1 MRSATRK
8 LFFAVALFVTPII
21 CISGAWAQKSITGI
35 QDISGLFA
43 TAEKRFDL
51 SKEDAI
57 ILFDGKKIHWLPDG
71 RLSTFIHRIIWINT
85 DVARRNYGDHRIA
98 YDDAHCT
105 FNVITVRTWRDWQWW
120 ETDTTGIVE
129 TLPFE
134 LEDAHDYTN
143 MREMMLLHN
152 GIEFPCILEIAY
164 SIEDKQPFRKGTEGL
179 WTLAREE
186 PTVRSRFTYGLPI
199 GRKPNLFT
207 SEDVPAPEKETI
219 ERLGLD
225 IYRWEMGPLD
235 AIPRPHTDDPAAD
248 VPHIAWS
255 TWENWGEFG
264 NCIDSSFAAVMI
276 LDETLER
283 SLDSLI
289 VDARTDT
296 ERAGLIADFIDDRTR
311 FIRYPGYNWRQ
322 LPRPASQT
330 YSTAYGH
337 RLDRAVLAA
346 AMFNESGIETHPVFM
361 GKGYGA
367 VDEGVPTL
375 SRMIGIG
382 VWILGDDLEAY
393 YDPES
398 GTVSNGI
405 APIYGRTVWLPGLE
419 DKPNVPFGGEK
430 ERGFI
435 DVRINLA
442 FDGEKDRFTG
452 SGYLYADNC
461 FNPYH
466 RMVGLKKEAKTYLG
480 TVVSSLIEGA
490 EVTDFNPSGFDR
502 SRVIFGF
509 ELELKKPEP
518 DDLGRLQLT
527 TGEPSGGIFDRLPDD
542 VRLFHQERSSPIYL
556 PCLMSQKIELK
567 LDLKGLDVIY
577 FPIDQTVENDAGSF
591 ACTATQEGGRIVLT
605 RTLYLAKRVYRPEKW
620 PLLRTLLLAD
630 QHDRNQT
637 LLVKAEESAGGN
649 QDKKNID
656 KR

>member
-1 MRSATRK
+1 MRSPTRK

-21 CISGAWAQKSITGI
+21 CILDAWAQKSITGA
-35 QDISGLFA
+35 QDISELLA

-105 FNVITVRTWRDWQWW
+105 FNVITVRTWRDGQWW

-129 TLPFE
+129 TLPFQ
-134 LEDAHDYTN
+134 LDDAYDYTN
-143 MREMMLLHN
+143 MREMLLLHN
-152 GIEFPCILEIAY
+152 GIELPCILEIAY
-164 SIEDKQPFRKGTEGL
+164 SIVDKQPFRKGAEGL
-179 WTLAREE
+179 WTFAREE
-186 PTVRSRFTYGLPI
+186 PAVRSRFTYGLPN

-207 SEDVPAPEKETI
+207 SEDVPAPEKETG
-219 ERLGLD
+219 EKPGLD

-235 AIPRPHTDDPAAD
+235 AISRPHIDDPAAN

-255 TWENWGEFG
+255 TWENWAEFG
-264 NCIDSSFAAVMI
+264 NCIDSSFAAAMI
-276 LDETLER
+276 LDETLEK

-289 VDARTDT
+289 VDARTDA
-296 ERAGLIADFIDDRTR
+296 EKVELIADFINDKTR
-311 FIRYPGYNWRQ
+311 FVRYPEYYWRQ

-330 YSTAYGH
+330 YSAAYGH
-337 RLDRAVLAA
+337 RLDRAILAA
-346 AMFNESGIETHPVFM
+346 AMFAESGIKIHPVFV

-367 VDEGVPTL
+367 VDQGVPTL

-382 VWILGDDLEAY
+382 LWILGDDLEAY

-419 DKPNVPFGGEK
+419 DKPNVPFSGEK
-430 ERGFI
+430 ERGLI

-461 FNPYH
+461 FSPYD
-466 RMVGLKKEAKTYLG
+466 RLVGLKKEAKTYLEK
-480 TVVSSLIEGA
+480 VVSSLMEGA
-490 EVTDFNPSGFDR
+490 KVTDFNPSGFDR
-502 SRVIFGF
+502 LRVIFGF
-509 ELELKKPEP
+509 ELDLENPEP

-527 TGEPSGGIFDRLPDD
+527 TGEPSGGIFDHLPDD

-556 PCLMSQKIELK
+556 PSLMSQKVELK
-567 LDLKGLDVIY
+567 LDLRGLDVVY
-577 FPIDQTVENDAGSF
+577 FPIDRTIENNAGSF
-591 ACTATQEGGRIVLT
+591 TCTATQEGGRIALA
-605 RTLYLAKRVYRPEKW
+605 RTLYLAKRVYRPEEW
-620 PLLRTLLLAD
+620 PLLRALLLAD
-630 QHDRNQT
+630 KHERSQT
-637 LLVKAEESAGGN
+637 LLVKAEKSAGGDR
-649 QDKKNID
+649 DKKDID